1 METLQIR
8 TKDDYNTQV
17 LDKIDF
23 MSISHKYRI
32 IGSAS
37 IKNILYSSDYDVNE
51 EVFNPK
57 HTPAQSLEY
66 IYKMFLDKFKYASK
80 REHKTYI
87 MDFKCG
93 IDDKG
98 EPLRWNYEDMKKG
111 YKKVNGRQ
119 YDFYDALM
127 MKPPN
132 MVKLDVVSFL
142 NGRYLELSQIY
153 KIKIGNQINYKME
166 KTEDIKNRL
175 DEETMELIKEGN
187 YYKALKRIFS
197 FRKIHQNAHIDKKIE
212 RIIEFL
218 NSDIGIVGK
227 SKSDL
232 DVLIDLYEKY
242 PTQVYAED
250 IYSNIQIVKQFLSSI
265 TKYNMRPIIEML
277 NRTQKIKTLKD
288 VRDKLLK
295 LVNQEALLFM
305 QKEGLV

>member
-119 YDFYDALM
+119 YDFTDCLLQE
-127 MKPPN
+127 PPN
-132 MVKLDVVSFL
+132 MVKLDVISFY
-142 NGRYLELSQIY
+142 NGRFLELSDIY
-153 KIKIGNQINYKME
+153 KIKIGNKKNYKME
-166 KTEDIKNRL
+166 TKETIMKNIEE
-175 DEETMELIKEGN
+175 EETELIKEGN
-187 YYKALKRIFS
+187 YYKALKRLFS
-197 FRKIHQNAHIDKKIE
+197 SRKISSNFTIDNKIE
-212 RIIEFL
+212 RIIDFL

-242 PTQVYAED
+242 PKEVYAED

-277 NRTQKIKTLKD
+277 NRTQKVKTLKD

-295 LVNQEALLFM
+295 LTNQEALIFM
-305 QKEGLV
+305 KKEGLI